1 MQTATETVAEIP
13 PSPLSGLQ
21 ISRLQQALDGL
32 TQEQLNWA
40 SGYLAGQAAATAPLQ
55 PAANE
60 GSSITILFATQG
72 GNARNVAESLAANAT
87 ELGLSPNLQAVENY
101 RPKDLAKE
109 RLLIITISTQGEGEP
124 PESAR
129 ELFKYLKSKRAAQLP
144 ELKYAIFGL
153 GDSSYEFFCQ
163 AAKELDQLLQ
173 QLGATSLVPRVDADI
188 DFHALTTKWNEEV
201 LQQAEALIP
210 KEQARVIPIQRTQ
223 SAIQYDRNHPY
234 QAELLER
241 RRITTDDAL
250 SEVHHLVLETDPQAI
265 KYLAGDAIGLFFK
278 NQPALVEEILDKTGL
293 TGNHEVELQGEKLLL
308 SQALS
313 EKLELTQLHPLVVK
327 AWASRTDS
335 QQLNA
340 LSDESDKLRHY
351 CQDRQLIDLLSDYP
365 AEIDA
370 EGLVKLLHPQQPRL
384 YSIASSPGAYEDEI
398 HLTVSTL
405 RYKAQG
411 RNHLGGA
418 SGYLTQRIEEGN
430 AIDIFLAQNNNFRL
444 PRDDQTPIIMIGA
457 GTGIA
462 PYRAFLQER
471 ESRGSQ
477 GRNWLLFGNRHFHR
491 DFLYQSD
498 WIKYRDSGLLDR
510 ISVAFSRDQAER
522 IYVQD
527 RLLEE
532 GAEIYAWLQ
541 EGAQIY
547 VCGGIEME
555 RAVSNALT
563 QIWSTHANTS
573 NETAQEAIDSIRA
586 QGRYLKDVY

>member
-1 MQTATETVAEIP
+1 MQSASEIGAEIP

-40 SGYLAGQAAATAPLQ
+40 SGFLAGQAAATTPLQ

-60 GSSITILFATQG
+60 AREITILYATQG
-72 GNARNVAESLAANAT
+72 GNARSVAESLAANAT
-87 ELGLSPNLQAVENY
+87 NLGLSPRLLAVEAY
-101 RPKDLAKE
+101 RPRDLAKE
-109 RLLIITISTQGEGEP
+109 RLLIIAISTQGEGEP

-163 AAKELDQLLQ
+163 SAKELDQLLQ
-173 QLGATSLVPRVDADI
+173 QLGATSLIPRVDADV
-188 DFHALTTKWNEEV
+188 DFHSLTRSWNEEL
-201 LQQAEALIP
+201 LQQVEALIP

-223 SAIQYDRNHPY
+223 STVQYDRNHPY
-234 QAELLER
+234 QAALLER

-265 KYLAGDAIGLFFK
+265 KYQAGDAVGLFFN
-278 NQPALVEEILDKTGL
+278 NQPELVEEILDKTGL
-293 TGNHEVELQGEKLLL
+293 TARYDVELPGEKLTL

-313 EKLELTQLHPLVVK
+313 ERLELTQLHPLVVK
-327 AWASRTDS
+327 AWASHSDS
-335 QQLNA
+335 EA
-340 LSDESDKLRHY
+340 LSQLSRESDKLRQY

-370 EGLVKLLHPQQPRL
+370 DSLVSLLHPQQPRL
-384 YSIASSPGAYEDEI
+384 YSIASSPTAHEDEV

-405 RYKAQG
+405 RYNAQG
-411 RNHLGGA
+411 RDHLGGA
-418 SGYLTQRIEEGN
+418 SGYLTQRIEEGDSLG
-430 AIDIFLAQNNNFRL
+430 IYLAQNNSFRL
-444 PRDDQTPIIMIGA
+444 PQDEQTPIIMIGA

-471 ESRGSQ
+471 ESRGRQ
-477 GRNWLLFGNRHFHR
+477 GENWLLFGNRHFHR

-510 ISVAFSRDQAER
+510 ISVAFSRDQTER

-527 RLLEE
+527 RLLDE

-555 RAVSNALT
+555 KAVSQSLT
-563 QIWSTHANTS
+563 QVWQTHANTS
-573 NETAQEAIDSIRA
+573 DELAQEAIDSLRA